1 MKFRWKRLI
10 VTGAVVGLISIA
22 FATSGL
28 NLSGHSSI
36 PSFARP
42 TLAQGQNAAPKPQL
56 SEEAFKNIQILKG
69 IPVDEFMGTMG
80 LFSPSLS
87 SFGGDFHTAA
97 GGPNPTWEPD

>member
-56 SEEAFKNIQILKG
+56 SEEAFKNIQILNG
-69 IPVDEFMGTMG
+69 IPWDEFMGRMG
-80 LFSPSLS
+80 LFPRALS
-87 SFGGDFHTAA
+87 GCCADCQTGAR
-97 GGPNPTWEPD
+97 G